1 MNELP
6 DLDRLG
12 HAEKNDLIRALFAQV
27 QALTLT
33 PGSPSVQAKPEP
45 TGLKCQIGVFCCALL
60 LLALKFASA

>member
-27 QALTLT
+27 QALTLIVLCHKSRLT
-33 PGSPSVQAKPEP
+33 LSRPQHGH
-45 TGLKCQIGVFCCALL
+45 
-60 LLALKFASA
+60 